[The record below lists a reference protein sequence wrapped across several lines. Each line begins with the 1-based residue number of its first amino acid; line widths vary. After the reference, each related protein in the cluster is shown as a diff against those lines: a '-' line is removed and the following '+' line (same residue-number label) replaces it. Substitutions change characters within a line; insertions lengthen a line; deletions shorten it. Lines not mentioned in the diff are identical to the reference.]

1 MLEKSKF
8 EGFFSLSSK
17 SFIKYWRQLTI
28 LATCLAQELLTNK
41 QCRGGSRSFIKET
54 RALKMR
60 SAVIGH
66 HKLSTTNWE
75 DDWSWS
81 SHNYM
86 KSCQKKLTVNHSII
100 IQHLKQIGK
109 LKKPYKWV
117 PHELTA
123 IQRNCHFEVSCS
135 LIVCSNNVPF
145 IDWIVACHE
154 KWILSNNQQL
164 TAQLLDQEEAPK
176 PFPKPNLHSKSSWS
190 LFDGLLPN
198 WSTIAFWILA
208 KPLHLRSMLSKLMK
222 STENCNDCSWHWST
236 ERAQLYSTTMT
247 NYVSHNQHCRS
258 WTNLAMK
265 FCLIH
270 HIHLISR
277 QPFLQMSFNNFLQE
291 SHLHNQ
297 QEAENAF
304 QEFTESWSTNFYAT
318 WINKLTSCWQKCVDF
333 NGSYFD

>member
-1 MLEKSKF
+1 MDCSPPGSSVHGIFQARVLEWGAIAFSAIGLWHAMKS
-8 EGFFSLSSK
+8 GFYMTTSDD
-17 SFIKYWRQLTI
+17 QLGSWTEKK
-28 LATCLAQELLTNK
+28 LQGTSQSQTCTK
-41 QCRGGSRSFIKET
+41 RSRS
-54 RALKMR
+54 
-60 SAVIGH
+60 
-66 HKLSTTNWE
+66 
-75 DDWSWS
+75 
-81 SHNYM
+81 
-86 KSCQKKLTVNHSII
+86 
-100 IQHLKQIGK
+100 
-109 LKKPYKWV
+109 
-117 PHELTA
+117 
-123 IQRNCHFEVSCS
+123 
-135 LIVCSNNVPF
+135 
-145 IDWIVACHE
+145 
-154 KWILSNNQQL
+154 
-164 TAQLLDQEEAPK
+164 
-176 PFPKPNLHSKSSWS
+176 
-190 LFDGLLPN
+190 LFGGLLPIL
-198 WSTIAFWILA
+198 STIAFWILA
-208 KPLHLRSMLSKLMK
+208 KSLHLRSMLSKLMK